1 MNNKIKY
8 GVAILLSTI
17 IVIAVYFGLGG
28 AEPLVFE
35 KETRPMLKVYGKPF
49 QGKYDDP
56 AIEAL
61 FVEAR
66 ETALINGDATLAIIN
81 YNVADE
87 DSVKQFIG
95 FISDREYDKLFV
107 EMKEVTFVKT
117 KINAH
122 NLVMP
127 TPDQVLEEA
136 TAFANEN
143 GLKLD
148 ELSIEVYHQESDLE
162 VLFPCKSE

>member
-17 IVIAVYFGLGG
+17 IVIAVYYGLGG
-28 AEPLVFE
+28 AEPLVFD

-49 QGKYDDP
+49 EGEYTDP
-56 AIEAL
+56 TIEKL
-61 FVEAR
+61 FTEAR
-66 ETALINGDATLAIIN
+66 EFALANEDATLAIIN
-81 YNVADE
+81 YNTSDE

-95 FISDREYDKLFV
+95 FISDKDYDKMFV

-127 TPDQVLEEA
+127 RPDKVLEEA
-136 TAFANEN
+136 TAFASEN

-148 ELSIEVYHQESDLE
+148 QLSIEVYHKESDLE
-162 VLFPCKSE
+162 VLFPCKVE

>member
-35 KETRPMLKVYGKPF
+35 KETKTVLKVYGQPF
-49 QGKYDDP
+49 QGKYKDP
-56 AIEAL
+56 RIEKL

-66 ETALINGDATLAIIN
+66 QFAIDNEDATLAIIN
-81 YNVADE
+81 YDTTDE

-95 FISDREYDKLFV
+95 FISDKDYSQMFV
-107 EMKEVTFVKT
+107 EMKEVTFVKA
-117 KINAH
+117 KINSH

-127 TPDQVLEEA
+127 RPDKVLEEA
-136 TAFANEN
+136 TDFAEQN

-148 ELSIEVYHQESDLE
+148 DLSIEIYYKESDLE
-162 VLFPCKSE
+162 VLFPCKAE

>member
-8 GVAILLSTI
+8 GVAVLLSTI

-28 AEPLVFE
+28 AKPLVFE
-35 KETRPMLKVYGKPF
+35 KETRPLLKVYGKPF
-49 QGKYDDP
+49 QGKYNDP
-56 AIEAL
+56 TIETL
-61 FVEAR
+61 FIEAR
-66 ETALINGDATLAIIN
+66 ETALNNSDATLAIIN
-81 YNVADE
+81 YSTPDK

-95 FISDREYDKLFV
+95 FVSNKEYDQMFV

-117 KINAH
+117 NISSH

-127 TPDQVLEEA
+127 HPDKVLEEA

-148 ELSIEVYHQESDLE
+148 DFSVEVYHKESDLE
-162 VLFPCKSE
+162 VLFPCKAN

>member
-17 IVIAVYFGLGG
+17 IVIAVFYGLGG
-28 AEPLVFE
+28 AKPLVFE
-35 KETRPMLKVYGKPF
+35 KETKALLKVYGKPF
-49 QGKYDDP
+49 HGKYNDP
-56 AIEAL
+56 SIEKL
-61 FVEAR
+61 FVDAR
-66 ETALINGDATLAIIN
+66 DFALQNDDATLAIIN
-81 YNVADE
+81 YNTNHE
-87 DSVKQFIG
+87 DTVKQFIG
-95 FISDREYDKLFV
+95 FISDKDYDKMFV

-127 TPDQVLEEA
+127 RPDKVLEEA
-136 TAFANEN
+136 TAFAKEN

-148 ELSIEVYHQESDLE
+148 ELSIEVYHQENDLE
-162 VLFPCKSE
+162 VLFPCKAE

>member
-8 GVAILLSTI
+8 GVAILLSTV
-17 IVIAVYFGLGG
+17 IVIAVYLALGG

-35 KETRPMLKVYGKPF
+35 KETRQMLKVYGKPF
-49 QGKYDDP
+49 QGKYNDSS
-56 AIEAL
+56 IEKL
-61 FVEAR
+61 FTEAR
-66 ETALINGDATLAIIN
+66 QFAVDNDDATLAIIN
-81 YNVADE
+81 YITNSQ

-95 FISDREYDKLFV
+95 FISYKDYDQMFV

-122 NLVMP
+122 NSVMP
-127 TPDQVLEEA
+127 RPDKVLDEA
-136 TAFANEN
+136 TAFAKQN

-148 ELSIEVYHQESDLE
+148 DLSIEVYHKESDLE
-162 VLFPCKSE
+162 VLFPCKAE

>member
-8 GVAILLSTI
+8 GVAILLATII
-17 IVIAVYFGLGG
+17 IVIVYFSLGG

-35 KETRPMLKVYGKPF
+35 KETKPLLRVYGQSF

-56 AIEAL
+56 SIEKL
-61 FVEAR
+61 FVDAR
-66 ETALINGDATLAIIN
+66 EFALANDDATLAIVN
-81 YNVADE
+81 YNTFSE

-95 FISDREYDKLFV
+95 FISSKDYSQKFIEL
-107 EMKEVTFVKT
+107 KEVTFVKT

-127 TPDQVLEEA
+127 TPEQVLEEA
-136 TAFANEN
+136 TSFAKES

-148 ELSIEVYHQESDLE
+148 DLSIEIYHQESDLE
-162 VLFPCKSE
+162 VLFPCKVE

>member
-17 IVIAVYFGLGG
+17 IVIAVYFILGG

-35 KETRPMLKVYGKPF
+35 KETKTRLKVYGKPF

-56 AIEAL
+56 SIESL
-61 FVEAR
+61 FTEAR
-66 ETALINGDATLAIIN
+66 EFAVANEDATLAIIN
-81 YNVADE
+81 YNTSDP

-95 FISDREYDKLFV
+95 FISDNDYDKMFV

-127 TPDQVLEEA
+127 RPDKVLEEA
-136 TAFANEN
+136 TAFANQN

-148 ELSIEVYHQESDLE
+148 ELSIEVYHQERDLE
-162 VLFPCKSE
+162 VLFPCKAE